1 MENIFCNLPNNL
13 IMKIIKIAEDERAI
27 QEQTDMNKY
36 LFLSCIYELKS
47 FAEYTDTEEDG
58 YIIDTGY
65 IYDRPVKYLL
75 SRAKGKYISSN
86 SFDAFDYSSEEE
98 YDY

>member
-27 QEQTDMNKY
+27 QEQTDMHKY
-36 LFLSCIYELKS
+36 HFLSCIYELKS
-47 FAEYTDTEEDG
+47 FSEYTDTEEDG

-75 SRAKGKYISSN
+75 ARAKANSN
-86 SFDAFDYSSEEE
+86 SFDGFDYSSEED
-98 YDY
+98 DY